1 MIEAIRLGATAV
13 RPRASAAATLA
24 QPPLAHRLLRL
35 VWEERE
41 ISRAEIAR
49 RAALSRS
56 TVSEGVAPLLAS
68 GLVLE
73 SGTGASRGGR
83 RPIVLAFQDD
93 AHLLAGVDVTTTGIT
108 VLLTNLRGER
118 RATLAAAHEVE
129 RDPAGTRAL
138 VSSLLTD
145 CLQHAGDAADRL
157 LGIGVAVPSP
167 VDPRHPERLHPLS
180 LPGWRGRHGLEELL
194 PRFGVPVFIDN
205 DANLGALAERWWGA
219 ARGVEDF
226 TYIKLATGVGSGH
239 IMAGR
244 IYRGGSGVAG
254 EIGHLTIDPHGPP
267 CNCGNRGCLGTYVG
281 TEALVARAQALLPQ
295 YPDSQLRTHEVT
307 AARLESAA
315 EAGDPLAVQV
325 MHEVAEALGIAV
337 AGVLN
342 LLNPQ
347 LVILDGGL
355 ARLEEQL
362 LQPLRETVFRRTFVS
377 AVASATIRS
386 STLGTEGVALG
397 AAALVLAAALS
408 DPSLFPSLSN
418 APRAAEPPP
427 DPS

>member
-1 MIEAIRLGATAV
+1 MIEAIRLGAPAG
-13 RPRASAAATLA
+13 RPDASVSAPLA
-24 QPPLAHRLLRL
+24 PPPLAHRLLRL

-56 TVSEGVAPLLAS
+56 TVSEGVTPLLAS

-83 RPIVLAFQDD
+83 RPIVLAFQDE

-108 VLLTNLRGER
+108 VVLTNLRGER
-118 RATLAAAHEVE
+118 RAVRTAAHDVE
-129 RDPAGTRAL
+129 QDPAGTRGLVAAL
-138 VSSLLTD
+138 LAA
-145 CLQHAGDAADRL
+145 CLQQAGEEAPRL

-180 LPGWRGRHGLEELL
+180 LPAWRGRHGLEALL

-219 ARGVEDF
+219 ARGVDDF

-239 IMAGR
+239 MMAGR
-244 IYRGGSGVAG
+244 IYRGGTGVAG

-281 TEALVARAQALLPQ
+281 AEALVARARALLPQ
-295 YPDSQLRTHEVT
+295 YPGSPLAAGTVT
-307 AARLESAA
+307 AARVEAAA

-386 STLGTEGVALG
+386 STLGAEGVALG
-397 AAALVLAAALS
+397 AAALVLAAALR
-408 DPSLFPSLSN
+408 DPLLFPSL
-418 APRAAEPPP
+418 ATPIRASGPPP